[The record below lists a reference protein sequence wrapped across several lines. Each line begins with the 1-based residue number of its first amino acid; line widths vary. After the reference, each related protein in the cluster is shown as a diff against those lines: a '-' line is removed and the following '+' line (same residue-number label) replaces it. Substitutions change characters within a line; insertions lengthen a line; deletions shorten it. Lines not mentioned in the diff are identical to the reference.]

1 MEKPKILKVKVTFFA
16 GHRFCRLDTPGETQ
30 AREERVSRISSL
42 CSLSAVHFGDTN
54 QESSPRATKCEVGEV
69 LTKKESVSLE
79 YVLVVTY

>member
-1 MEKPKILKVKVTFFA
+1 MEKPKILKVKVAFFA

-54 QESSPRATKCEVGEV
+54 QESSPRGTKCEVGEV
-69 LTKKESVSLE
+69 LSNLGSGQLPGSPTE
-79 YVLVVTY
+79 